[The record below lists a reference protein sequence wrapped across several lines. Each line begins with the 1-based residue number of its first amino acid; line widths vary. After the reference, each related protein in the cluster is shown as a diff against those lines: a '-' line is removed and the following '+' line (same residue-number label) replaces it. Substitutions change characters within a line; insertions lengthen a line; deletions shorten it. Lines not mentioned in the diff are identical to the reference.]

1 MVKSTYLCKM
11 KAVIITLVALCSCVT
26 ATAQF
31 NTIFNSSH
39 HYQVKVTHAD
49 SGEVSANNDSTP
61 TGTKVADDVHKSVS
75 TKGKTV
81 GNEVWN
87 VDSIRQSLIER
98 YLSVAYPLAHIHI
111 SSPYGMRVHP
121 IMRKRMMH
129 GGIDLRAKYEEVYS
143 VMEGDVTKV
152 SSDRRSGKYVVVEY
166 PGRFSCAYCHLSQPL
181 VKTGDHV
188 RAGEVIGISGNTGM
202 STGAHLHFGVRRAGG
217 QRIDPMIL
225 LEFVRQTREDVV
237 RELRELNELAS

>member
-1 MVKSTYLCKM
+1 M
-11 KAVIITLVALCSCVT
+11 KTVFLTLVALCSCVT

-31 NTIFNSSH
+31 NTISH
-39 HYQVKVTHAD
+39 SPRLYQVKAGI
-49 SGEVSANNDSTP
+49 SKGQEKNDSTP
-61 TGTKVADDVHKSVS
+61 TETKVADDVHNAVS
-75 TKGKTV
+75 TVGKTV
-81 GNEVWN
+81 GNDVWN

-152 SSDRRSGKYVVVEY
+152 SSDRRSGRYVVVEY

-202 STGAHLHFGVRRAGG
+202 STGAHLHFGVRQADG
-217 QRIDPMIL
+217 QRIDPMVL
-225 LEFVRQTREDVV
+225 LEFVRQAREEVV
-237 RELRELNELAS
+237 RQLRELNELAS

>member
-1 MVKSTYLCKM
+1 M
-11 KAVIITLVALCSCVT
+11 KTVFLMLVALCSCVS

-31 NTIFNSSH
+31 NTISFSSRRF
-39 HYQVKVTHAD
+39 QVRDSHSD
-49 SGEVSANNDSTP
+49 SGVVLAYNDSTP
-61 TGTKVADDVHKSVS
+61 TGTDVSDDVHNAVS

-81 GNEVWN
+81 GKEVWN
-87 VDSIRQSLIER
+87 VDSIRQTLIER

-152 SSDRRSGKYVVVEY
+152 SSDRRSGRYVVVEY

-202 STGAHLHFGVRRAGG
+202 STGAHLHFGVRQADG

-237 RELRELNELAS
+237 RQLRELNDLAS

>member
-1 MVKSTYLCKM
+1 M
-11 KAVIITLVALCSCVT
+11 KTVFLMLVALCSCVS

-31 NTIFNSSH
+31 NTISFSSRRF
-39 HYQVKVTHAD
+39 QVRDSHSD
-49 SGEVSANNDSTP
+49 SGVVLAYNDSTP
-61 TGTKVADDVHKSVS
+61 TGTDVSDDVHNAVS

-87 VDSIRQSLIER
+87 VDSIRQTLIER

-152 SSDRRSGKYVVVEY
+152 SSDRRSGRYVVVEY
-166 PGRFSCAYCHLSQPL
+166 PGRFS
-181 VKTGDHV
+181 
-188 RAGEVIGISGNTGM
+188 
-202 STGAHLHFGVRRAGG
+202 
-217 QRIDPMIL
+217 
-225 LEFVRQTREDVV
+225 
-237 RELRELNELAS
+237 